1 MNKMLSHLAFESLKS
16 RFLIFFRNVVIRS
29 SYHLLSGGA
38 QSLDLACGLLRQLE
52 RYWNTTLSSNVSI
65 TIIMMSN
72 RRIFAVNQAIVTG
85 SMKFDQLQDAIA
97 DRPLVLVGVLTLFA
111 KQLK

>member
-1 MNKMLSHLAFESLKS
+1 MML
-16 RFLIFFRNVVIRS
+16 N
-29 SYHLLSGGA
+29 
-38 QSLDLACGLLRQLE
+38 Q
-52 RYWNTTLSSNVSI
+52 
-65 TIIMMSN
+65 
-72 RRIFAVNQAIVTG
+72 RIFAVNQDIVTG